1 MEIRCRLDLLQIYSD
16 FEDLLQDTIQKEGTT
31 FASDHDLILLFYFE
45 QLPSTVPPLLFPGC
59 PYRNLELKVVKQKN
73 ATFYWLDIIY
83 FSIINTSSKEEK
95 LPNLNNQRRA
105 NIIPLREIL
114 FLLLFFIKLDW
125 RIKQSLL
132 HVTLQTGEW
141 IWIIPCLRVRRKRM
155 AFTNPFVKRS
165 AIDLHF

>member
-1 MEIRCRLDLLQIYSD
+1 MGKTFCRTLLKKQGPHS
-16 FEDLLQDTIQKEGTT
+16 
-31 FASDHDLILLFYFE
+31 
-45 QLPSTVPPLLFPGC
+45 LPIMTSFFFSFSNNFPPRYPSLSNWCGY

-73 ATFYWLDIIY
+73 ATFYWLDRIY

-95 LPNLNNQRRA
+95 LPNLNNKRRA
-105 NIIPLREIL
+105 RSALKRNSISIVIF
-114 FLLLFFIKLDW
+114 FLLYW
-125 RIKQSLL
+125 RIKQELL

-141 IWIIPCLRVRRKRM
+141 ISIIPCLRVRRKRR

>member
-1 MEIRCRLDLLQIYSD
+1 MGKTFCRTLLKKQGPHS
-16 FEDLLQDTIQKEGTT
+16 
-31 FASDHDLILLFYFE
+31 
-45 QLPSTVPPLLFPGC
+45 LPIMTSFFFSFSNNFPPRYPSLSNWCGY

-95 LPNLNNQRRA
+95 LPNLNNKRRA
-105 NIIPLREIL
+105 KVIPYREIR
-114 FLLLFFIKLDW
+114 FLLLFFLYYW
-125 RIKQSLL
+125 RIKQELI

-141 IWIIPCLRVRRKRM
+141 ISIIPCLRVRRKRR